1 MSFCFLR
8 FMLYVIFFSETH
20 FDIIIL
26 SSFCLLIKRLTPN
39 GPSVL
44 EFNCRFGDPETQ
56 VVLPLLETDLYEIM
70 RACCDG
76 KLDTI
81 DVRFKENVSAAT
93 VVCAAKGYPEKYP
106 KGMLIQGLDE
116 ASNVENVKVYHA
128 GTTVQ
133 QEHDDEEVIRC
144 SGGRV
149 LAVTGMGSNLS
160 EALAASYKAVKHI
173 SFVNDKVDNNGTTTT
188 TTGADD
194 LKHYRTDIAKGA
206 IHKKLRIGV
215 LGSTRG
221 TALVPVMEAC
231 ANGTL
236 HAEIVAVVS
245 NKSSAPILDKGRS
258 LGVTV
263 TTKFVSSKGLS
274 REQFDAECTS
284 VLVGAGVEYVLLV
297 GYMRILSKE
306 FTDYWA
312 GRCVN
317 VHPSL
322 LPKHAGGMDLAVS
335 LVLLVM
341 RFNFTF
347 DTLCTCRTKLTPFLF
362 SSGTPSCH

>member
-1 MSFCFLR
+1 VSSHEYVCV
-8 FMLYVIFFSETH
+8 LYYQ
-20 FDIIIL
+20 
-26 SSFCLLIKRLTPN
+26 RLTPN

-56 VVLPLLETDLYEIM
+56 VVLPLLETDLYEVM
-70 RACCDG
+70 QACCDG
-76 KLDTI
+76 TLSTI
-81 DVRFKENVSAAT
+81 DVRFKEHVSAAT
-93 VVCAAKGYPEKYP
+93 VVCAAKGYPETYP
-106 KGMLIQGLDE
+106 KGMAIKGLE
-116 ASNVENVKVYHA
+116 SAGAIENVKVYHA
-128 GTTVQ
+128 GTKV
-133 QEHDDEEVIRC
+133 EEENGQVITRC
-144 SGGRV
+144 TGGRV
-149 LAVTGMGSNLS
+149 LAVTGTGSNLT
-160 EALAASYKAVKHI
+160 EALAASYKAVKQI
-173 SFVNDKVDNNGTTTT
+173 SFEDGN
-188 TTGADD
+188 TGAN
-194 LKHYRTDIAKGA
+194 LMHYRTDIAKGA

-221 TALVPVMEAC
+221 TALIPVMEAC

-245 NKSSAPILDKGRS
+245 NRSSAPILDKGKS

-297 GYMRILSKE
+297 GYMRILSKS
-306 FTDYWA
+306 FTDYWS
-312 GRCVN
+312 GRCIN

-335 LVLLVM
+335 CVKV
-341 RFNFTF
+341 F
-347 DTLCTCRTKLTPFLF
+347 
-362 SSGTPSCH
+362 